1 MDRTVH
7 VRIHGHSMWPTY
19 EDQQIVAFRRIEEG
33 TVPVEG
39 LVVLA
44 QHPFKP
50 DVKVVKRIRHVT
62 DDGRLFLEGDQPD
75 PLGSEDSHNFGP
87 VQPKAIIAVAEH
99 EQD

>member
-19 EDQQIVAFRRIEEG
+19 EDQQIVAFRRKEER
-33 TVPVEG
+33 TVPAEG

-44 QHPFKP
+44 QHRFKP

-62 DDGRLFLEGDQPD
+62 DEGGSSSKVTSPIRWAARIHTTSGRCSPRPSSRSL
-75 PLGSEDSHNFGP
+75 NTR
-87 VQPKAIIAVAEH
+87 
-99 EQD
+99 QD